1 MTPTAGWILVGL
13 AVAVASWK
21 TLFFILAVRAEMK
34 NKALADARRKKLAA
48 TLDVPEDYLKRKGY

>member
-13 AVAVASWK
+13 VVAVASWK

-34 NKALADARRKKLAA
+34 